1 MSVALIF
8 WIFLGALACATEIFV
23 PTFFLF
29 WFGLGAFAAAIT
41 SLFFDVVVQIIVFI
55 VVSAVLVIFTRPIAL
70 KILQRKDSPRKISID
85 SIIGSSAIVIETI
98 DAEKNTGKIKVDGDV
113 WRAITDDGSVIYI
126 DSHVIILKVDGTK
139 LIVRKEETK

>member
-1 MSVALIF
+1 MALIF
-8 WIFLGALACATEIFV
+8 WVLLGALACATEIFI

-29 WFGLGAFAAAIT
+29 WFGLGAFAAAIF
-41 SLFFDVVVQIIVFI
+41 SLFFDIIVQIIVFI
-55 VVSAVLVIFTRPIAL
+55 VISAVLVIFTRPIAL

-85 SIIGSSAIVIETI
+85 SIIGASAIVIETI

-113 WRAITDDGSVIYI
+113 WRAITDDGSIIYI